1 MRNLKKLLLAGLI
14 LVVILVPKGLVW
26 WTEWLWFD
34 QLGYSSVLALQWW
47 TKGLLVLAFGGIF
60 GFILGLNL
68 WAVGQIAPNV
78 QSQGDRRL
86 PGPGRLQL
94 SWNRWLPWLFLLVS
108 LGLAWGMRQYW
119 DEWLRFQQGT
129 SCSQTESNFGQD
141 PILGYDVGFYL
152 FRFPFWK
159 ILFRSFFGVTLF
171 ATLAVAGFY
180 ILRLNIRSWEELQRM
195 RPAGYAHL
203 SLLGAL
209 LLLLKAGGYWLN
221 RFDLLCHEAG
231 PAVVYG
237 AGFTD
242 VHVRLPML
250 SLLIGLAAVSGMLLL
265 LNVWQRSL
273 KLLIGAMAAP
283 VLGGLLGGGAYP
295 ALYQRIVVQPNELDR
310 EAPYLKHNIDFTRYA
325 FGLDRIRDRY
335 FPATTNLTRA
345 DLKRNAVTVE
355 NIRLWDERPLKQT
368 YEQIQEIRT
377 YYDFRSIDLDRYV
390 INGRLTQVA
399 LSPRELDV
407 DRLPPPA
414 QTWVNRTMVFTHGYG
429 LCMSPVNTF
438 IGEGL
443 PDFLVADIP
452 PRSRVPELRITEPRI
467 YFGEV
472 DRPDHYAV
480 VKIREKGE
488 TKEFD
493 YPVGKSQ
500 NRYTSYQGRG
510 GVPLGSFFR
519 RLAFAVRFRHLNLL
533 ISDVITPESRIQFF
547 RSVRERVQRLAPFL
561 YLDFDPYM
569 VIAEGRLFWILDAYT
584 TAREY
589 PYSEP
594 FQFES
599 GLRPRAINYLRNSVK
614 VVVDA
619 YHGDVTFF
627 IFDEQ
632 DPVLKTYQRIF
643 PSLFHPRSEMPAS
656 LQAHVRYPQELFFIQ
671 ARMFRTYHMTEPDV
685 FYNREDAWDP
695 AYEKFTHLQ
704 SRGGEAQKQ
713 EMLPYYVVMRLP
725 GAKREKFM
733 LMVPYTP
740 RGSEGNGRHNLIAW
754 LCAECD
760 GDFEL
765 TVFKFPKQENIYGPM
780 QVESRIDQDPVIS
793 SQLTLWGRGG
803 STVIR
808 GNLLVIP
815 INQSLLYV
823 EPLYISAEEHP
834 LPELKRII
842 VAYGPRVVMQPT
854 LPLALAA
861 MFDPRFETPT
871 GGEEG
876 WKVGELREKMQQ
888 AWYHYQQAQA
898 HLRRKDYR
906 GYGQELER
914 MAQLLREGAAT
925 EILPTAEINQ
935 AGGEM

>member
-1 MRNLKKLLLAGLI
+1 MRSLRILLVGGLLLGVLLSRLPI
-14 LVVILVPKGLVW
+14 W

-34 QLGYSSVLALQWW
+34 QLGYASVWVIQWW
-47 TKGLLVLAFGGIF
+47 TKGLLVLAFAGVF
-60 GFILGLNL
+60 GAILGLNL
-68 WAVGQIAPNV
+68 GAVGRIAPD
-78 QSQGDRRL
+78 SRSERSGWGR
-86 PGPGRLQL
+86 GPVRFR
-94 SWNRWLPWLFLLVS
+94 WDRWLPWLILLSS

-119 DEWLRFQQGT
+119 DEWLRFRHGT
-129 SCSQTESNFGQD
+129 SFSPTDANFGKD
-141 PILGYDVGFYL
+141 PILGYDIGFYL

-159 ILFRSFFGVTLF
+159 ILFRSLFGVLLLAAL
-171 ATLAVAGFY
+171 ATAGLY
-180 ILRLNIRSWEELQRM
+180 ALRLEIRSWEDLVRV
-195 RPAGYAHL
+195 RPAVYAHL
-203 SLLGAL
+203 SLLGAGL
-209 LLLLKAGGYWLN
+209 CFLKAGGYWLN
-221 RFDLLCHEAG
+221 RFDLLCHEGG

-250 SLLIGLAAVSGMLLL
+250 SLLLGLAVLSGGLLL
-265 LNVWQRSL
+265 VNVWRRSL
-273 KLLIGAMAAP
+273 KLFLGAMAAP
-283 VLGGLLGGGAYP
+283 VLGALLGGGAYP
-295 ALYQRIVVQPNELDR
+295 ALYQRLVVQPNELDR
-310 EAPYLKHNIDFTRYA
+310 EAPYLKYNIDFTRRAY
-325 FGLDRIRDRY
+325 GLDRIRERH
-335 FPATTNLTRA
+335 FEVRENLTLET
-345 DLKRNAVTVE
+345 LKKNAATVD

-407 DRLPPPA
+407 DRLPAAA
-414 QTWVNRTMVFTHGYG
+414 QTWVNRTLVFTHGYG

-443 PDFLVADIP
+443 PEFLVADIP

-467 YFGEV
+467 YYGEV
-472 DRPDHYAV
+472 DRPDHYVV

-493 YPVGKSQ
+493 YPVGESQ

-510 GVPLGSFFR
+510 GVPLGSFWR
-519 RLAFAVRFRHLNLL
+519 RLAFALRFRHLNLI
-533 ISDVITPESRIQFF
+533 ISDAITPESRIQFF

-561 YLDFDPYM
+561 YLDFDPYL

-584 TAREY
+584 TAREF

-599 GLRPRAINYLRNSVK
+599 GLRSRSLNYLRNSVK
-614 VVVDA
+614 AVVDA
-619 YHGDVTFF
+619 YHGEVTFY

-632 DPVLKTYQRIF
+632 DPVLQTYQRIF
-643 PSLFHPRSEMPAS
+643 PGLFHPRSEMPPA
-656 LQAHVRYPQELFFIQ
+656 LQAHVRYPQELFLIQ

-695 AYEKFTHLQ
+695 AYEKFTYQ
-704 SRGGEAQKQ
+704 QGGKGEDQKQ
-713 EMLPYYVVMRLP
+713 EMLPYYVIMKLP
-725 GAKREKFM
+725 GAAREQFL

-740 RGSEGNGRHNLIAW
+740 RGSEGNERHNMIAW

-760 GDFEL
+760 GNFDL
-765 TVFKFPKQENIYGPM
+765 TVFKFPKRENIYGPL
-780 QVESRIDQDPVIS
+780 QVESRIDQNPIIS

-815 INQSLLYV
+815 IEQSLLYV
-823 EPLYISAEEHP
+823 EPLYISAEEQP

-842 VAYGPRVVMQPT
+842 VAYGNRVVMQPT
-854 LPLALAA
+854 LSLCLQALFA
-861 MFDPRFETPT
+861 PRFVASGEGEGLPT
-871 GGEEG
+871 EA
-876 WKVGELREKMQQ
+876 LREKMRQ
-888 AWYHYQQAQA
+888 AWEYYQQAQA
-898 HLRRKDYR
+898 SLRRRDYR
-906 GYGQELER
+906 GYGQALER
-914 MAQLLREGAAT
+914 LERILREAAET
-925 EILPTAEINQ
+925 ELSILEQGKPA
-935 AGGEM
+935 AGGT